1 MFRESVDKGL
11 ALQALIAC
19 ALATICAQPA
29 AAQAR
34 VLHVSSKILGE
45 DRTIHV
51 NLPPNYAVARQRYQ
65 VTYLLDGHV
74 KAFFDL
80 AVASAGYDLIGD
92 MHDYRIPPQ
101 IVVGIE
107 QKDRGSDLG
116 RNQDAFDRFLSE
128 ELVPY
133 VDREF
138 RTNTYRTLIGHSLG
152 GRFALQTF
160 CRNPGMFA
168 AVIAISPGISDSTGI
183 RATTDCLKREFS
195 ANTSVV
201 RQLVLIAGDREARL
215 MTGLA
220 RLREF
225 LRDSAPSNWR
235 LTALDGTGLGHT
247 DTPYAAIPLGI
258 RLIHDRNVW
267 EMPVAQMD
275 SILQGT
281 ADPDGAIAAWYR
293 GLSARMGYT
302 VAPSAK
308 WLNAAVTAYVRR
320 GNVPAAEAAARRAI
334 AVYPEDLTGYAVL
347 ADLYIARNDAPAA
360 RRTLND
366 ALRVLDR
373 LEFFDETERALKRAV
388 FRASLEK
395 LPP

>member
-1 MFRESVDKGL
+1 VGARRAFV
-11 ALQALIAC
+11 AC
-19 ALATICAQPA
+19 ALVVAGTQAAT
-29 AAQAR
+29 AQAR
-34 VLHVSSKILGE
+34 VLHVRSKILGE

-51 NLPPNYAVARQRYQ
+51 SLPPNYAVARQRYQ

-74 KAFFDL
+74 RAFFEL
-80 AVASAGYDLIGD
+80 AIASAGYDLVGD
-92 MHDYRIPPQ
+92 VHDYGIPPQ

-133 VDREF
+133 IDREF
-138 RTNTYRTLIGHSLG
+138 RTNPYRTLIGHSLG

-160 CRNPGMFA
+160 CRNPGMFP
-168 AVIAISPGISDSTGI
+168 AVIAISPGIGDSTGI

-215 MTGLA
+215 MAGLA

-225 LRDSAPSNWR
+225 LRDSAPPNWR
-235 LTALDGTGLGHT
+235 WTALDGTGLGHT
-247 DTPYAAIPLGI
+247 ETPFAAIPRGI
-258 RLIHDRNVW
+258 RLVHDRAVW
-267 EMPVAQMD
+267 EMPGALVD
-275 SILQGT
+275 SIIQGT
-281 ADPDGAIAAWYR
+281 ADPDGVIAAWYR

-308 WLNAAVTAYVRR
+308 WLNAAATAYIRR
-320 GNVPAAEAAARRAI
+320 GNVPAAEAAAQRAL
-334 AVYPEDLTGYAVL
+334 AAYPEDLAGYAAL
-347 ADLYIARNDAPAA
+347 ADIYIARNDAPSA

-366 ALRVLDR
+366 ALRTIDR
-373 LEFFDETERALKRAV
+373 LEFFDETERSLKRSV
-388 FRASLEK
+388 FRASLER